1 MGVIGKNFKYK
12 LINNFLNKDE
22 TKICLNYFKIKHCNN
37 FGDQIKFDNQTVGAT
52 ADYADSLSESLLIC
66 KKKKLD
72 QITGKKLLPTYSY
85 WRMYTHLDELKKH
98 SDRESCEIS
107 VSVNFGSS
115 GESWPLYMDD
125 IPLETKPGDAVVYL
139 GRDVSHYRKKFIGD
153 WYCQAFLHYVDADGP
168 FAEFN
173 LDKRPNFGRPFNTEA
188 YK

>member
-1 MGVIGKNFKYK
+1 MGIIGKNFKYK

-22 TKICLNYFKIKHCNN
+22 MKICLNYFKIKHCNN
-37 FGDQIKFDNQTVGAT
+37 FGDQIKFDNMTLGAT